1 MEKWIID
8 ETLKMTVD
16 FRTWKQSDLWGR
28 PIKEWFNICRMKL
41 KILLLF
47 KEAAYAA
54 VLDENECFW
63 VKPSILVHHC
73 KTTPNE
79 LSFHT
84 ERLIEKPITQ

>member
-1 MEKWIID
+1 
-8 ETLKMTVD
+8 
-16 FRTWKQSDLWGR
+16 
-28 PIKEWFNICRMKL
+28 MKL

-47 KEAAYAA
+47 KKAVYAI